1 MKRSTVLVVDD
12 EERIRKLVG
21 DFLRSRGFA
30 VEEAADGRE
39 ALKAFL
45 DHPERIDLV
54 ILDVMMPPPDGWSV
68 LQRIRSTA
76 RTPVL
81 MLTARAGE
89 YDQLEGFARGAD
101 DYVTKPFSPGL
112 LVARVEALLRRT
124 AETKKEAATEFDGL
138 RIDEPGHAVYLD
150 GRRLDLTPKEYDLFL
165 YLFENAGVALTRER
179 LLSAVWNYDFYG
191 DLRTVDTHVKQLRA
205 KLGTRADRIRTIRG
219 VGYSLE
225 VGP

>member
-68 LQRIRSTA
+68 LQQIRSTA

-225 VGP
+225 VAP

>member
-1 MKRSTVLVVDD
+1 MKRTTILVVDD

-21 DFLRSRGFA
+21 DFLRNRGFA

-39 ALKAFL
+39 ALKVFL

-54 ILDVMMPPPDGWSV
+54 VLDVMMPPPDGWSV
-68 LQRIRSTA
+68 LKSIRA
-76 RTPVL
+76 AYRTPVL
-81 MLTARAGE
+81 MLTAKAGE
-89 YDQLEGFARGAD
+89 YDQLEGFALGAD

-112 LVARVEALLRRT
+112 LVARVEALLRRSG
-124 AETKKEAATEFDGL
+124 EKKEAPTEFDGI
-138 RIDEPGHAVYLD
+138 RVDEPGHTVYLD
-150 GRRLDLTPKEYDLFL
+150 GRRMDLTPKEYDLFL
-165 YLFENAGVALTRER
+165 YLFENANIALTRER

-205 KLGTRADRIRTIRG
+205 KLGTRGERIRTIRG

-225 VGP
+225 VEA

>member
-68 LQRIRSTA
+68 LQQIRSTA

-150 GRRLDLTPKEYDLFL
+150 GKRLDLTPKEYDLFL

-225 VGP
+225 VAP

>member
-68 LQRIRSTA
+68 LQQIRSTA

-81 MLTARAGE
+81 MLTARGGE

-225 VGP
+225 VAP

>member
-68 LQRIRSTA
+68 LQQIRSTA

-150 GRRLDLTPKEYDLFL
+150 GKRLDLTPKEYDLFL

-205 KLGTRADRIRTIRG
+205 KLGTRSERIRTIRG

-225 VGP
+225 VAP

>member
-1 MKRSTVLVVDD
+1 MNRTTVLVVDD

-21 DFLRSRGFA
+21 DFLRNRGFA
-30 VEEAADGRE
+30 VEEAVDGKD
-39 ALKAFL
+39 AWKVFL

-54 ILDVMMPPPDGWSV
+54 ILDVMMPPPDGWAV
-68 LQRIRSTA
+68 LKLIRESH

-81 MLTARAGE
+81 MLTAKAGE
-89 YDQLEGFARGAD
+89 YDQLEGFALGAD

-112 LVARVEALLRRT
+112 LVARVEALLRRSGIRK
-124 AETKKEAATEFDGL
+124 ETPIEFDGV
-138 RIDEPGHAVYLD
+138 RVDEPGHTVFLD
-150 GRRLDLTPKEYDLFL
+150 GKRLDLTPKEYDLFL
-165 YLFENAGVALTRER
+165 YLFENAGIALTRER

-205 KLGTRADRIRTIRG
+205 KLGTRAERIRTIRG

-225 VGP
+225 VEP